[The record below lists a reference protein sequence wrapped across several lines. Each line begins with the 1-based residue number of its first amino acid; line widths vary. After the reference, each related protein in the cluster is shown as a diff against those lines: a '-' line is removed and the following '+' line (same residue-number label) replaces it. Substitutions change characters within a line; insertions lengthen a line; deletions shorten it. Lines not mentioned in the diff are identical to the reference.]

1 MTITDP
7 RQSPVIVKAIIH
19 DGRLYQME
27 YKDHK
32 NTLLL
37 VLLQI
42 YNNKDTTES
51 QLSTIYNHMIKWM
64 EPLLAPKISKLSF
77 PLHNDNWQDYLGDR
91 E

>member
-7 RQSPVIVKAIIH
+7 RQSLVIVKAIIH

-37 VLLQI
+37 VLLQL
-42 YNNKDTTES
+42 YNKDTTES
-51 QLSTIYNHMIKWM
+51 QLAKIYNHMTKWM
-64 EPLLAPKISKLSF
+64 GPLLTPKISKLSF
-77 PLHNDNWQDYLGDR
+77 PLHIDNWQDYLGDR